1 MGCDVFC
8 LIFLK
13 STLLY
18 KNIVFLHCY
27 TIIFFKSHIK
37 LCCNFHTFIQ
47 ITLCLYF
54 ILILDS
60 KKNIASSNSIGLART
75 VLHTHLKFH
84 EQHGSVHLWQ
94 ILPAYQ
100 TFSGVSHVNA
110 HPGHIIECSF

>member
-8 LIFLK
+8 LILLK

-47 ITLCLYF
+47 ITLYF

-60 KKNIASSNSIGLART
+60 KKNIAPSNSIGLART

-100 TFSGVSHVNA
+100 TFRGASEMLMHLQSV
-110 HPGHIIECSF
+110 